1 MSLGAEIRK
10 QRALRQWTLEDL
22 SERSGVD
29 VGTISALEI
38 RNSTR
43 SKFAVAIAGA
53 FGITLDQLLNP
64 VQTTNSAYQP
74 TPSERPNDDA
84 VVWPFKRVSYR
95 RYKYLMD
102 TMPPAMRDRAFTD
115 IDSHFEILL
124 EKWERSFRN
133 HQERKAA

>member
-1 MSLGAEIRK
+1 MA
-10 QRALRQWTLEDL
+10 AT
-22 SERSGVD
+22 
-29 VGTISALEI
+29 
-38 RNSTR
+38 NSTAKAKR
-43 SKFAVAIAGA
+43 TAARPRVKAREAVPAYGLPDGVLS
-53 FGITLDQLLNP
+53 FRHGLNP
-64 VQTTNSAYQP
+64 VQTTNAAYQP
-74 TPSERPNDDA
+74 THSERPNDDA
-84 VVWPFKRVSYR
+84 VAWPFRRVSYR